1 MSTLTVA
8 EPLCLR
14 HPALR
19 PLCVRAR
26 LTRLIVDR
34 ILDRVPVRA
43 VYPDSTV
50 RGGGGPDAPVLRI
63 IRPGSMFER
72 LAHNPKIGLGEAY
85 MAGDWATADGT
96 DLGELLTPFAAQLT
110 QLLPQWLLRFRRV
123 IDERIPGRQRNT
135 ITGARDNISAHY
147 DLSNALFAA
156 FLDPGMSYSSAL
168 FDPAVPLSGQDLEE
182 AQTRK
187 VERILDQAG
196 VGPGSQ
202 VLEIGIGWGTLAIA
216 AAHRGAHITG
226 ITLSTEQLQLARRRV
241 DDAGLADQVDLR
253 LQDYRTVT
261 GSYDAIV
268 SVEMIEA
275 VGEEYWP
282 DYFRTLDELLAPG
295 GSIAVQAILM
305 DHDRM
310 RATRKS
316 YSWIQKYI
324 FPGGLIPSRTAIDDA
339 LAQYT
344 SLTVDD
350 DHRFGADYAE
360 TLRRW
365 RRQFAT
371 NWPVVRA
378 QGFDETFRRTW
389 EYYLAYSEAGFASG
403 YLDVAQLTISVET
416 PHGGATGPSRIPL
429 PGNRAGRTGARRR
442 QPHAWRR

>member
-1 MSTLTVA
+1 MT
-8 EPLCLR
+8 
-14 HPALR
+14 
-19 PLCVRAR
+19 
-26 LTRLIVDR
+26 
-34 ILDRVPVRA
+34 
-43 VYPDSTV
+43 
-50 RGGGGPDAPVLRI
+50 
-63 IRPGSMFER
+63 
-72 LAHNPKIGLGEAY
+72 
-85 MAGDWATADGT
+85 
-96 DLGELLTPFAAQLT
+96 
-110 QLLPQWLLRFRRV
+110 
-123 IDERIPGRQRNT
+123 
-135 ITGARDNISAHY
+135 
-147 DLSNALFAA
+147 
-156 FLDPGMSYSSAL
+156 YSSAL
-168 FDPAVPLSGQDLEE
+168 FDHDVPLSGQDLEA

-196 VGPGSQ
+196 VGPDSH

-216 AAHRGAHITG
+216 AARRGAQVTG

-241 DDAGLADQVDLR
+241 DDAGLTDRVDLR
-253 LQDYRTVT
+253 LQDYRAVT

-282 DYFRTLDELLAPG
+282 EYFRTLDQLLTPG
-295 GSIAVQAILM
+295 GSIAIQAILM

-310 RATRKS
+310 RATRNS

-324 FPGGLIPSRTAIDDA
+324 FPGGLIPSRTAIDEA
-339 LAQYT
+339 LARYS

-365 RRQFAT
+365 RRQFAA
-371 NWPVVRA
+371 NWQVVRA

-416 PHGGATGPSRIPL
+416 PREGATGPSCIPL
-429 PGNRAGRTGARRR
+429 RGSRAGRTGARR
-442 QPHAWRR
+442 